1 MNTSIAQLFSLDNQ
15 CVLVTGAS
23 SGLGG
28 HFARTLAA
36 AGAKV
41 ALAARRTDRLQD
53 LVREIQ
59 AAGGQAHAFE
69 LDVTDRAS
77 VNACLDAVL
86 SEFGPIDV
94 LVNNAGV
101 SDTKRALDYQD
112 ADWDRIFDTNLK
124 GAWIVAQEAAK
135 RMVEQARGGNLIN
148 VCSILGSRVSGGVS
162 PYSAAK
168 AGLLSLT
175 RSMALELARHDIRV
189 NALSPGYVITEL
201 NAEFLRSADGDKL
214 RSRIPTRRFSEMADL
229 DGVLLL
235 LASNASRAMTGAD
248 VVVDGGHLCSGL

>member
-36 AGAKV
+36 AGAKI
-41 ALAARRTDRLQD
+41 ALAARRTDRLQE
-53 LVREIQ
+53 LVREIE
-59 AAGGQAHAFE
+59 ATGGQARAFE

-77 VNACLDAVL
+77 VVTCLDAVL
-86 SEFGPIDV
+86 SELGPIDV
-94 LVNNAGV
+94 VVNNAGV
-101 SDTKRALDYQD
+101 SDTKSALDYQD

-148 VCSILGSRVSGGVS
+148 VCSILASRVSGGVG

-175 RSMALELARHDIRV
+175 RSMALELARHNIRV